1 MSLSPKLIL
10 GGAFA
15 ALLGFGGWLL
25 VAGDGNLRY
34 YKAAEFAALTKNPGA
49 CQVHGTVAAGS
60 VERLPV
66 GVRFVLQDGAARIPV
81 EYRDIVPDA
90 FAENRE
96 LVVEGRGDAN
106 GFRAERLLVKCPSK
120 YNPAQKKARAG
131 AASSM
136 PAAVPAN
143 PAPAK

>member
-1 MSLSPKLIL
+1 MALRPKTVI
-10 GGAFA
+10 GIAFV

-25 VAGDGNLRY
+25 IAGSDGGNLRY
-34 YKAAEFAALTKNPGA
+34 YKAAEYAVLAENPGA

-96 LVVEGRGDAN
+96 LVVEGRGDAQ

-120 YNPAQKKARAG
+120 YNPAQEKAP
-131 AASSM
+131 S
-136 PAAVPAN
+136 
-143 PAPAK
+143 APAK